1 MKVNI
6 CWLLNLIVID
16 KFQLRRKS
24 KYSIRN
30 ATDDYI

>member
-1 MKVNI
+1 MRIMKVNI

-24 KYSIRN
+24 KYSI
-30 ATDDYI
+30 